1 MSLSGRTD
9 LAAEAHNLWRT
20 RAAESEELAGVAV
33 REEKLRGFAV
43 TDVTILDER
52 GARLLGKAPGRYLR
66 LELPAVLL
74 NADPAFDDIQD
85 SFQYQCAVQNK
96 CDALVTI
103 NLKDYRNADTS
114 AMEILSPEAFVSR
127 YL

>member
-1 MSLSGRTD
+1 MSTS
-9 LAAEAHNLWRT
+9 
-20 RAAESEELAGVAV
+20 SV
-33 REEKLRGFAV
+33 
-43 TDVTILDER
+43 
-52 GARLLGKAPGRYLR
+52 
-66 LELPAVLL
+66 
-74 NADPAFDDIQD
+74 DDIED

-127 YL
+127 FL